1 MADESTIEQS
11 FITDFRP
18 QVKVAFQREGSLL
31 RNTARQ
37 DLNVVG
43 STARFQKYGFIE
55 VVSKTRNGDL
65 EFQNPDHSY
74 VEANMVDRY
83 APVQVDDL
91 DQLSTNN
98 NEQALAAK
106 SSAWACGRHVDDQ
119 LITALSTTTNVIGDY
134 STALTKAKVV
144 DALVFLDD
152 NKVPQQG
159 RFSAL
164 HPKNFYELM
173 NLAEVS
179 SSDFVGDKYP
189 WLKGEEA
196 YMWNGVMWIK
206 HSGLPNATG
215 DSTHG
220 RNFIW
225 HMTALGFGMCK
236 DISTKLD
243 WDTRAQAWNIVSK
256 IKSGAA
262 LIEIPGVVEMRF
274 NKDTALS

>member
-1 MADESTIEQS
+1 MAAESTIDQS

-31 RNTARQ
+31 RNTVRQ

-74 VEANMVDRY
+74 VEAAMVDKY
-83 APVQVDDL
+83 APIQVDDL
-91 DQLSTNN
+91 DLLATNN
-98 NEQALAAK
+98 NEQALAAT
-106 SSAWACGRHVDDQ
+106 SSAWACGRHVDNQIITQ
-119 LITALSTTTNVIGDY
+119 LDTTTNVVGDH
-134 STALTKAKVV
+134 STALTKALVV
-144 DALVFLDD
+144 DALVMLDD
-152 NKVPQQG
+152 EKVPQQG
-159 RFSAL
+159 RYAAL

-196 YMWNGVMWIK
+196 YVWNGVTWIK
-206 HSGLPNATG
+206 HSGLPFGNTAAKTK
-215 DSTHG
+215 
-220 RNFIW
+220 NFIW
-225 HMTALGFGMCK
+225 HMTAMGFGMSK
-236 DISTKLD
+236 DITTRID
-243 WDTRAQAWNIVSK
+243 WDTRAQAHNIVSK
-256 IKSGAA
+256 IKSGAV
-262 LIEIPGVVEMRF
+262 LIEVPGVVEMQF
-274 NKDTALS
+274 LNNVALT